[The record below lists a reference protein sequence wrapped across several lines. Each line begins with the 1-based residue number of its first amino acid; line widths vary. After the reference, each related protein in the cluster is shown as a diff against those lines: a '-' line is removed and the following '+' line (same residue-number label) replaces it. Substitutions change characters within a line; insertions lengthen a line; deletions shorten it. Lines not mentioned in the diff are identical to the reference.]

1 MTFLSGVVVFS
12 LYKDLV
18 GNIASKILFGKIF
31 KLNLTIWKK
40 ALSEDR

>member
-12 LYKDLV
+12 IYKDLV
-18 GNIASKILFGKIF
+18 GNIEIKILFGKIF

-40 ALSEDR
+40 VLSEDR